1 MSLQRNAGGV
11 RRFAA
16 AMRFGAWLQAL
27 PSRMMPPPFRLVQIG
42 SAFWQS
48 RALYVAARLDIA
60 TQLGD
65 EKLGADAIAARVGA
79 QPEALARL
87 LRMLVAIG
95 VFEEPTRNAFRNN
108 KVSAHLRTDHPQGVR
123 AMVLMHNSEPMSRP
137 WFEQLERGVRED
149 VPPFRLSHGED
160 LFDYLDHHPDFD
172 KLFSEA
178 MDSVEALAGD
188 SFTTDFDWSRVDR
201 IIDVGGSRGSKSL
214 AILKRHPHLAALVV
228 DRPQVIEE
236 AKRHWQKHGGA
247 ERLSFEPGDVLR
259 GVPPARDSRDLYL
272 LSAVLHGFDDD
283 TAATA
288 LRNVAAACGN
298 SGARIA
304 LMEMVAPDTGADT
317 AITGIDMQMFMGTRG
332 RERTLPEW
340 HALLARG
347 GLHLDEVVG
356 LRSFASIIVASRA
369 NS

>member
-1 MSLQRNAGGV
+1 MSLQRNASGV
-11 RRFAA
+11 RRFSR

-27 PSRMMPPPFRLVQIG
+27 PGRMTPPPFRLVQIG

-48 RALYVAARLDIA
+48 RALYVAARLDVA

-65 EKLGADAIAARVGA
+65 EDLDADVIAARVGA
-79 QPEALARL
+79 QPDALARL

-95 VFEEPTRNAFRNN
+95 VFEEPARNVFRNN
-108 KVSAHLRTDHPQGVR
+108 KVSAHLRTDHPQNVR

-137 WFEQLERGVRED
+137 WFEHLERGVCEGE
-149 VPPFRLSHGED
+149 PPFCLSHGEE
-160 LFDYLDHHPDFD
+160 LFGYLDSHPDFD

-188 SFTTDFDWSRVDR
+188 SFATDFDWRRFDR

-214 AILKRHPHLAALVV
+214 TILKRHPHLTALIV

-236 AKRHWQKHGGA
+236 ARRHWQRHGGG
-247 ERLSFEPGDVLR
+247 ECLSFEPGDVLR
-259 GVPPARDSRDLYL
+259 VVPPARDSRDIYL

-283 TAATA
+283 TAGAA
-288 LRNVAAACGN
+288 LRNVAAACGD
-298 SGARIA
+298 SGARVA
-304 LMEMVAPDTGADT
+304 LMEMIAPHTVTGT
-317 AITGIDMQMFMGTRG
+317 ATATFDLQMFVGTRG

-340 HALLARG
+340 IALLGRG
-347 GLHLDEVVG
+347 GLQLDEVVG
-356 LRSFASIIVASRA
+356 LHSFASIIVARRA
-369 NS
+369 D